1 MIKIILIVSILL
13 LTTSSIA
20 VLKSVTKKSVK
31 FKVKSKA
38 RPIDE
43 DFIQEIINGITNG
56 LVPRIVLAKLCEDY
70 SLNNSKQAALTGNSI
85 IKSLELDLPEDSL
98 SKGFGALWQ
107 VCENNGAALSPAL
120 TQFAQQIR
128 TEKELREELSS
139 SMSGAKLSAW
149 VLAGLPLFGIIL
161 AGFLGVNSLHW
172 LSTSSIGNYNIIAA
186 LILEITG
193 IIWVSK
199 ITSRIEN
206 LL

>member
-1 MIKIILIVSILL
+1 MKIFLTISIIL

-20 VLKSVTKKSVK
+20 VLKSIIRKSVK
-31 FKVKSKA
+31 FKIKSKA

-43 DFIQEIINGITNG
+43 DFIQEIINGLTNG
-56 LVPRIVLAKLCEDY
+56 LVPRLVLAKVCEDY
-70 SLNNSKQAALTGNSI
+70 FLTQSKEASLSGNSI
-85 IKSLELDLPEDSL
+85 IQSLELDLPDDL
-98 SKGFGALWQ
+98 LAKGFGSLWQ

-120 TQFAQQIR
+120 SQFAQQIR

-149 VLAGLPLFGIIL
+149 VLAGLPLFGIVL

-172 LSTSSIGNYNIIAA
+172 LSNSSIGNYNIVAA
-186 LILEITG
+186 LILETTG
-193 IIWVSK
+193 IVWVTK

>member
-1 MIKIILIVSILL
+1 LIKILLIISTIL

-20 VLKSVTKKSVK
+20 VFNTILKKSVK
-31 FKVKSKA
+31 FKIKTKTK
-38 RPIDE
+38 PIDE

-56 LVPRIVLAKLCEDY
+56 LVPRIVLAKVCQDY
-70 SLNNSKQAALTGNSI
+70 FLTRTKETSLSGNSI
-85 IKSLELDLPEDSL
+85 IQSLEIDLPDDL
-98 SKGFGALWQ
+98 LAKGFGALWQ

-120 TQFAQQIR
+120 IRFSQQIR
-128 TEKELREELSS
+128 TEKELRQELSS

-149 VLAGLPLFGIIL
+149 VLAGLPIFGIVL

-172 LSTSSIGNYNIIAA
+172 LSNSSIGNYNIVAA
-186 LILEITG
+186 LILETTG
-193 IIWVSK
+193 IVWVTK

>member
-1 MIKIILIVSILL
+1 MKVAPIISTILL
-13 LTTSSIA
+13 STSSIV
-20 VLKSVTKKSVK
+20 VLKSIIRKSVK
-31 FKVKSKA
+31 FKIKSKA

-56 LVPRIVLAKLCEDY
+56 LVPRIVLAKLCEY
-70 SLNNSKQAALTGNSI
+70 YFLAKTKQASLSGDSV
-85 IKSLELDLPEDSL
+85 IKSLELDLPEDL
-98 SKGFGALWQ
+98 LAKGFGSLWQ

-120 TQFAQQIR
+120 SQFAQQIR

-149 VLAGLPLFGIIL
+149 VLAGLPLFGIVL
-161 AGFLGVNSLHW
+161 AGFLGVNSLQW
-172 LSTSSIGNYNIIAA
+172 LTTSSIGNYNIVAA
-186 LILEITG
+186 LILETTG
-193 IIWVSK
+193 IIWVTK

>member
-1 MIKIILIVSILL
+1 MKVALIISTIL
-13 LTTSSIA
+13 LTTSSIT
-20 VLKSVTKKSVK
+20 VFKSIIRKSVK
-31 FKVKSKA
+31 FKIKSKA

-43 DFIQEIINGITNG
+43 DFIQEMVNGITNG

-70 SLNNSKQAALTGNSI
+70 SLTKTKQSALSGDSV
-85 IKSLELDLPEDSL
+85 IKSLDIDLPEDL
-98 SKGFGALWQ
+98 LAKGFGSLWQ

-120 TQFAQQIR
+120 SQFAQQIR

-149 VLAGLPLFGIIL
+149 VLAGLPLFGIVL
-161 AGFLGVNSLHW
+161 AGFLGVNSLQW
-172 LSTSSIGNYNIIAA
+172 LSTSSLGNYNVIAA
-186 LILEITG
+186 LILETTG

>member
-1 MIKIILIVSILL
+1 MKIFLTISIIL

-20 VLKSVTKKSVK
+20 VLKSIIRKSVK
-31 FKVKSKA
+31 FKIKSKA

-43 DFIQEIINGITNG
+43 DFIQEIINGITIG

-70 SLNNSKQAALTGNSI
+70 FLTETRQAALSGDSVL
-85 IKSLELDLPEDSL
+85 KSLELDLPENL
-98 SKGFGALWQ
+98 LAKGFGSLWQ

-120 TQFAQQIR
+120 SQFAQQIR

-149 VLAGLPLFGIIL
+149 VLAGLPLFGIVL
-161 AGFLGVNSLHW
+161 AGFLGVNSLQW
-172 LSTSSIGNYNIIAA
+172 LSTSSLGNYNVIAA
-186 LILEITG
+186 LILETTG

>member
-1 MIKIILIVSILL
+1 MKIIIIISTIL

-20 VLKSVTKKSVK
+20 VLNTTIKKSVK
-31 FKVKSKA
+31 FKIKTKA
-38 RPIDE
+38 KPIDE

-56 LVPRIVLAKLCEDY
+56 LVPRIVLARVCEEY
-70 SLNNSKQAALTGNSI
+70 FLTRTEEASLSGNLI
-85 IKSLELDLPEDSL
+85 TESLATDLPEDL
-98 SKGFGALWQ
+98 LAKGFGSLWQ

-120 TQFAQQIR
+120 NQFAHQIR

-149 VLAGLPLFGIIL
+149 VLAGLPLFGIVL
-161 AGFLGVNSLHW
+161 AGFLGVNSLQW
-172 LSTSSIGNYNIIAA
+172 LSTSSLGNYNIVAA
-186 LILEITG
+186 LILETAG
-193 IIWVSK
+193 IIWVTK

>member
-1 MIKIILIVSILL
+1 MKIFLTISIIL

-20 VLKSVTKKSVK
+20 VLKSIIRKSVK
-31 FKVKSKA
+31 FKIKSKA

-70 SLNNSKQAALTGNSI
+70 FLTETRQAALSGDSI
-85 IKSLELDLPEDSL
+85 LKSLELDLPENL
-98 SKGFGALWQ
+98 LAKGFGSLWQ

-120 TQFAQQIR
+120 SQFAQQIR

-149 VLAGLPLFGIIL
+149 VLAGLPLFGIVL
-161 AGFLGVNSLHW
+161 AGFLGVNSLQW
-172 LSTSSIGNYNIIAA
+172 LSTSSLGNYNVIAA
-186 LILEITG
+186 LILETTG

>member
-1 MIKIILIVSILL
+1 MKTIIIISTIL
-13 LTTSSIA
+13 LTTSSLV
-20 VLKSVTKKSVK
+20 VLKSTIKKSVK
-31 FKVKSKA
+31 FKIKSKA

-70 SLNNSKQAALTGNSI
+70 SLTKTKQAALSGDSV
-85 IKSLELDLPEDSL
+85 IKSVELDLPEDL
-98 SKGFGALWQ
+98 LAKGFGSLWQ
-107 VCENNGAALSPAL
+107 VCEYNGAALSPAL
-120 TQFAQQIR
+120 NQFAQQIR
-128 TEKELREELSS
+128 TEKELRKELSS

-161 AGFLGVNSLHW
+161 AGFLGVNSLQW
-172 LSTSSIGNYNIIAA
+172 LSTSSLGNYNIVAA
-186 LILEITG
+186 LILETTG
-193 IIWVSK
+193 IIWVTR

>member
-1 MIKIILIVSILL
+1 MKIFLTISIIL

-20 VLKSVTKKSVK
+20 VLKSIIRKSVK
-31 FKVKSKA
+31 FKIKSKA
-38 RPIDE
+38 RPIDQ

-70 SLNNSKQAALTGNSI
+70 SLTKTKQASLSGDSVINS
-85 IKSLELDLPEDSL
+85 LQLDLSGNL
-98 SKGFGALWQ
+98 LAKGFGSLWQ

-120 TQFAQQIR
+120 SQFAQQIR

-149 VLAGLPLFGIIL
+149 VLAGLPLFGIVL
-161 AGFLGVNSLHW
+161 AGFLGVNSLQW
-172 LSTSSIGNYNIIAA
+172 LSTSSLGNYNVIAA
-186 LILEITG
+186 LILETTG
-193 IIWVSK
+193 IIWVTK

>member
-1 MIKIILIVSILL
+1 MKILLIVSISL

-20 VLKSVTKKSVK
+20 VIKSIIKKSVK

-43 DFIQEIINGITNG
+43 GFIQEIINGITNG

-70 SLNNSKQAALTGNSI
+70 SLNNSKQAALSGNSI
-85 IKSLELDLPEDSL
+85 IKSLALDLPDDSL
-98 SKGFGALWQ
+98 AKGFGSLLQ

-120 TQFAQQIR
+120 NQFAQQIR
-128 TEKELREELSS
+128 TKKELREELSS
-139 SMSGAKLSAW
+139 SRSGAKLSAW

-172 LSTSSIGNYNIIAA
+172 LTTSSIGNYNIIAA
-186 LILEITG
+186 LVLEITG
-193 IIWVSK
+193 IIWVGK

>member
-1 MIKIILIVSILL
+1 MKIVIVISIILLS
-13 LTTSSIA
+13 TSSIA
-20 VLKSVTKKSVK
+20 VLKFTVKKSLK
-31 FKVKSKA
+31 FKIKSKA
-38 RPIDE
+38 RSIDE
-43 DFIQEIINGITNG
+43 DFIQEIVNGITNG

-70 SLNNSKQAALTGNSI
+70 FLTQTKQAALSGDSV
-85 IKSLELDLPEDSL
+85 IKSLELDLSGDL
-98 SKGFGALWQ
+98 LAKGFGSLWQ

-120 TQFAQQIR
+120 NQFAQQIR
-128 TEKELREELSS
+128 TEKELRDELSS

-149 VLAGLPLFGIIL
+149 VLAGLPLFGIVL
-161 AGFLGVNSLHW
+161 AGFLGVNSLQW
-172 LSTSSIGNYNIIAA
+172 LMTSSIGNYNIAAA